1 VIVLLRPILV
11 NVTAIV
17 AQQQNQMAGMTN
29 RAGNPG
35 ANGYG
40 SQRGMDMNA
49 QGQQEQEGEPSP
61 EEIDATR
68 TREIT
73 SKAMTAILLLL
84 LKWLRVS
91 RECCPKVSFV
101 VDVSA
106 DMSCVSDVLKFE
118 YLTQLLLD
126 SNYLPLVL
134 KLFAHQD
141 IQQVVDSKM
150 DHVENR

>member
-1 VIVLLRPILV
+1 MIVLLRPILV

-17 AQQQNQMAGMTN
+17 AQQQNQMAGMIN
-29 RAGNPG
+29 RTGNPG
-35 ANGYG
+35 ANGHG

-91 RECCPKVSFV
+91 REYC
-101 VDVSA
+101 
-106 DMSCVSDVLKFE
+106 LK
-118 YLTQLLLD
+118 Q
-126 SNYLPLVL
+126 NC
-134 KLFAHQD
+134 
-141 IQQVVDSKM
+141 
-150 DHVENR
+150 